1 MQESDGSG
9 ISARTD
15 IERIPV
21 ESIPENAFTYA
32 CPECYAEG
40 CAPASIK
47 HSPACPRHRDA
58 KRLTHVNRAKSEAER
73 VAVAPVCLKELAESE
88 EGYDTY

>member
-21 ESIPENAFTYA
+21 ESIPENTFTYA

-40 CAPASIK
+40 YAPASIK
-47 HSPACPRHRDA
+47 HRPACPRHRDA
-58 KRLTHVNRAKSEAER
+58 KRLTHVKDAKPEAES
-73 VAVAPVCLKELAESE
+73 VAVAPLCLKERAESE
-88 EGYDTY
+88 ERYDTY

>member
-1 MQESDGSG
+1 LQESNSSG
-9 ISARTD
+9 TGARTD

-21 ESIPENAFTYA
+21 DSVPENAFTYA

-40 CAPASIK
+40 SAPASIK
-47 HSPACPRHRDA
+47 HSQACPRHTEA
-58 KRLTHVNRAKSEAER
+58 KRMTDVNGATSEAEK
-73 VAVAPVCLKELAESE
+73 VAIAPVCLKELAESE

>member
-1 MQESDGSG
+1 MQENNGSG
-9 ISARTD
+9 INARAD
-15 IERIPV
+15 IGRIPV

-47 HSPACPRHRDA
+47 HSAACPRHLDA
-58 KRLTHVNRAKSEAER
+58 KSLEEHER
-73 VAVAPVCLKELAESE
+73 R
-88 EGYDTY
+88 

>member
-1 MQESDGSG
+1 MQESSGSG
-9 ISARTD
+9 ISTRAD

-21 ESIPENAFTYA
+21 ESIPENAFKYA

-47 HSPACPRHRDA
+47 HSPECPRHRDA
-58 KRLTHVNRAKSEAER
+58 KRLTHVNGAKPEAEK
-73 VAVAPVCLKELAESE
+73 VAIAPVCLKELAESE

>member
-1 MQESDGSG
+1 MQESNGSG

-58 KRLTHVNRAKSEAER
+58 KRLTHVNDAKPEAKS
-73 VAVAPVCLKELAESE
+73 VAVAPLCLKELAESE

>member
-1 MQESDGSG
+1 LQESSGSG
-9 ISARTD
+9 ISTRAD

-21 ESIPENAFTYA
+21 ESIPENAFKYA

-40 CAPASIK
+40 YAPASIK
-47 HSPACPRHRDA
+47 HSPECPRHRDA
-58 KRLTHVNRAKSEAER
+58 KRLTHVNGAKPEAEK
-73 VAVAPVCLKELAESE
+73 VAIAPVCLKELAESE

>member
-1 MQESDGSG
+1 LQESNGSG
-9 ISARTD
+9 ISATTD

-21 ESIPENAFTYA
+21 ESVPENAFTYA

-40 CAPASIK
+40 YAPASIK
-47 HSPACPRHRDA
+47 HSPACPRLSNA
-58 KRLTHVNRAKSEAER
+58 KRLTHVNGAKSEAES
-73 VAVAPVCLKELAESE
+73 VAVAPVCLKELAQSE